1 MSSSPQGAE
10 LKRCAKRYVC
20 WPFRT
25 FIRYSRPQ
33 SNRCTRFQINEKLG
47 LEQIRRSTILAFLAA
62 LYIPLAFASVC
73 IIPVSRILTAGSSN
87 SDKQSI
93 FSMNMTD
100 PALDGAFQNITNT
113 TRDANAT
120 NPFTLNTQTELLAH
134 VISASGAVTYS
145 WLLFIGIAVAL
156 VAGSFILPVII
167 GPIVRLAL
175 QSIVEYRAYWRL
187 VYPTMLALWVI
198 VAYIMLPTMGVI
210 AFQDE
215 YDTMFLFAPVVQLSF
230 QLLLPAVA
238 FFSIFQGRGPFRWF
252 KGRQG
257 KRSIGSIR
265 RRLCFV
271 GISIPCALY
280 SNPFYTYDGPSSI
293 IIVGFI
299 PLLILLWVL
308 AGRSIRR
315 SFVRTW
321 SKMRRRQSWRSQQRI
336 RLSRKN
342 RQRFTDTYERF
353 LTTRISAL
361 CQSITD
367 QPSAINWTIL
377 QCTALRL
384 WTHYC

>member
-1 MSSSPQGAE
+1 M
-10 LKRCAKRYVC
+10 
-20 WPFRT
+20 
-25 FIRYSRPQ
+25 
-33 SNRCTRFQINEKLG
+33 FQINEKLG

-156 VAGSFILPVII
+156 VAGSFILPVIM

-210 AFQDE
+210 AFQEE
-215 YDTMFLFAPVVQLSF
+215 YDTRFLFAPVVQLSF

-257 KRSIGSIR
+257 KRSIGSIG

-321 SKMRRRQSWRSQQRI
+321 SKMRRRQS
-336 RLSRKN
+336 
-342 RQRFTDTYERF
+342 
-353 LTTRISAL
+353 
-361 CQSITD
+361 
-367 QPSAINWTIL
+367 
-377 QCTALRL
+377 
-384 WTHYC
+384 